1 MATSNIDLH
10 YTPIKRCFKHYLLPA
25 ITGLV
30 IKSLFI
36 MGDTIMIG
44 RGTGPDGLG
53 AVALT
58 IPFFSF
64 FTAIAMMLGIGGS
77 AMMAIQFGKGRFQEG
92 QTLFVQSLLL
102 TLLLAGSLSFA
113 GLYWLDDILAL
124 MGAQGNIAELTSD
137 FLGIMLQFF
146 IIYALGWVLS
156 CFIRNDGNPKLAM
169 YAMAG
174 SALLNLVLD
183 YFFIFHFGWGIK
195 GAAYAT
201 GIAQSLMLLFL
212 LTHFITPR
220 SRLRLSLKG
229 SGLNKAPKILSI
241 GLPIFFIESSMAATT
256 LIYNIVLLDL
266 GGELYLNAF
275 SIVMNVGIFVMFI
288 LVGVGQACQPII
300 SFNHG
305 AEATERVRETLFI
318 GLKFAVITGVIAVIA
333 SQLFSTQIA
342 SVFTVDNPELV
353 MLSASALAF
362 YFLAFPFMALNLVT
376 ATMFQSIGSPANA
389 NIISIFR
396 GFLFVIVGLF
406 VLPKFLPETGVWLSP
421 LFAETLTAFIS
432 LILLTRLLKKMN
444 TSNPN
449 PATADQT

>member
-1 MATSNIDLH
+1 MATTHIDLH

-25 ITGLV
+25 ITGLI

-77 AMMAIQFGKGRFQEG
+77 AMMAIQFGKGRFEEG

-102 TLLLAGSLSFA
+102 TLILAGGLSMA
-113 GLYWLDDILAL
+113 GLYWLDEMLAL
-124 MGAQGNIAELTSD
+124 MGAQGNTAALTGD
-137 FLGIMLQFF
+137 FLSIMLQFF

-156 CFIRNDGNPKLAM
+156 CFIRNDGNPRLAM

-212 LTHFITPR
+212 LTHFFNPR
-220 SRLRLSLKG
+220 SKLKLSLR
-229 SGLNKAPKILSI
+229 GLGLSKAPKILSI

-256 LIYNIVLLDL
+256 LIYNVVLLDL

-288 LVGVGQACQPII
+288 LVGIGQACQPII

-305 AEATERVRETLFI
+305 AESVERVRETLFI
-318 GLKFAVITGVIAVIA
+318 GLRFAVITGVVAVIL
-333 SQLFSTQIA
+333 SQLFSKQI
-342 SVFTVDNPELV
+342 SGLFTVDNPELV
-353 MLSASALAF
+353 MLSASALVF
-362 YFLAFPFMALNLVT
+362 YFLAFPFMAINLVT

-389 NIISIFR
+389 NIISLCR
-396 GFLFVIVGLF
+396 GFLFVVIGLF
-406 VLPKFLPETGVWLSP
+406 ALPKVLPESGVWLSP
-421 LFAETLTAFIS
+421 LFAETLAALIS
-432 LILLTRLLKKMN
+432 VVLLARLLKQMKN
-444 TSNPN
+444 QT
-449 PATADQT
+449 PAVVEQT